1 MEKVNEIQGNIIMI
15 NERTSLNST
24 QSRNKILKTR
34 CNFSKRVF
42 GGEDRFNARIGSRV
56 NEVQQVR
63 GHWRDTKHVGG
74 GAARRQNG
82 LCSFDPRP
90 PVGKVEK
97 ILQSGEDARLP
108 RLINRLF

>member
-15 NERTSLNST
+15 NERTSLNSI

-63 GHWRDTKHVGG
+63 GHWRDTKQREGE
-74 GAARRQNG
+74 RRG
-82 LCSFDPRP
+82 DRMAFALLIGWKSGKDP
-90 PVGKVEK
+90 PVWRGCTP
-97 ILQSGEDARLP
+97 STA
-108 RLINRLF
+108 N